1 LLFLNRRTVLFHR
14 FVGPD
19 CSCSRRIGVL
29 ADENLENDGAVQH
42 VVLVGL
48 MGAGKSTIGRAV
60 ARRLHRPYVDNDDE
74 LRRRTGGT
82 AHALADREGLD
93 ALHREER
100 ATLEDAI
107 AHDEPSVI
115 GAAAATITDGA
126 IREQLRR
133 EFVVWIDPSI
143 DSLVQRFQPHT
154 HRPRVDGDVRA
165 FLERQHDE
173 RGPLYREVARLV
185 VHPEDAD
192 DVAPAVDEIVAAV
205 QEADAEDGRR

>member
-1 LLFLNRRTVLFHR
+1 VP
-14 FVGPD
+14 G
-19 CSCSRRIGVL
+19 
-29 ADENLENDGAVQH
+29 DEILENDGAVRH

-48 MGAGKSTIGRAV
+48 MGAGKSTVGRSV

-100 ATLEDAI
+100 ATLQDAI
-107 AHDEPSVI
+107 AHEEPSVI
-115 GAAAATITDGA
+115 GAAAATITDRA
-126 IREQLRR
+126 IRDELRQ

-154 HRPRVDGDVRA
+154 HRPRVEGDVRA
-165 FLERQHDE
+165 FLQRQHDE
-173 RGPLYREVARLV
+173 RGPLYREVARMV
-185 VHPEDAD
+185 VHPDHAD
-192 DVAPAVDEIVAAV
+192 DIAPVVDEIVQTV
-205 QEADAEDGRR
+205 QEADAEDHRR